1 MAPAPESEKGR
12 LPKAPPQR
20 GRRWPALPWHAWVGT
35 AWMGPVGGV
44 MTVVVVRAFNGNE
57 VKLTIAG
64 VDLGVASIATTAA
77 VVVWVVL
84 WLVSGLFYLPFTS
97 PAKANARNYG
107 ELRNRLATPDAPR
120 RALCEPS
127 PSRVP
132 PRAASASACVEAK
145 GYLDWVRGQIH
156 GPGDL
161 QWVVGSGYLDLWQ
174 RLHRAEEALL
184 MATPKEQLLDEEL
197 YDELL
202 LKDSAIPNL
211 DDLTRLMW

>member
-1 MAPAPESEKGR
+1 
-12 LPKAPPQR
+12 
-20 GRRWPALPWHAWVGT
+20 
-35 AWMGPVGGV
+35 MGPVGGV

-107 ELRNRLATPDAPR
+107 ELRNRLATLDARR
-120 RALCEPS
+120 RALCEPP

-132 PRAASASACVEAK
+132 PPPTSPSPSLEAK
-145 GYLDWVRGQIH
+145 GFLASVRGQ
-156 GPGDL
+156 
-161 QWVVGSGYLDLWQ
+161 
-174 RLHRAEEALL
+174 
-184 MATPKEQLLDEEL
+184 
-197 YDELL
+197 
-202 LKDSAIPNL
+202 
-211 DDLTRLMW
+211 